1 MERICIV
8 TDSTA
13 DLTKEMKSEYNIIVL
28 PLIISY
34 NGKNYKDGEDV
45 DIETVLTWMENG
57 QLPKTSQI
65 NPHMFAE
72 AYEKLLKSYDKII
85 SIHIASDLSGTYQ
98 SACIAKDMIDSKKI
112 YVIDSKSVSFGTGLL
127 VLKAAQMLKEGK
139 SAEEIVSG
147 IESIKGK
154 VRVAFFV
161 NSLEYLKKGGRISS
175 VAATIGSV
183 LDIKPIVYSN
193 EGKLDILDKVRG
205 TRKAMARL
213 LKYFQDEDFDETQ
226 KFCVGNVGQKDSGEA
241 FAKLINDKLNIYNF
255 YDITVGATVAV
266 YAGRGTVGIFFF
278 VK

>member
-112 YVIDSKSVSFGTGLL
+112 YVIDSKV
-127 VLKAAQMLKEGK
+127 
-139 SAEEIVSG
+139 
-147 IESIKGK
+147 
-154 VRVAFFV
+154 
-161 NSLEYLKKGGRISS
+161 
-175 VAATIGSV
+175 
-183 LDIKPIVYSN
+183 
-193 EGKLDILDKVRG
+193 
-205 TRKAMARL
+205 
-213 LKYFQDEDFDETQ
+213 
-226 KFCVGNVGQKDSGEA
+226 
-241 FAKLINDKLNIYNF
+241 
-255 YDITVGATVAV
+255 
-266 YAGRGTVGIFFF
+266 
-278 VK
+278 

>member
-1 MERICIV
+1 
-8 TDSTA
+8 
-13 DLTKEMKSEYNIIVL
+13 
-28 PLIISY
+28 
-34 NGKNYKDGEDV
+34 
-45 DIETVLTWMENG
+45 
-57 QLPKTSQI
+57 
-65 NPHMFAE
+65 
-72 AYEKLLKSYDKII
+72 
-85 SIHIASDLSGTYQ
+85 
-98 SACIAKDMIDSKKI
+98 
-112 YVIDSKSVSFGTGLL
+112 
-127 VLKAAQMLKEGK
+127 MLKEGK

-147 IESIKGK
+147 IESIKSK

-213 LKYFQDEDFDETQ
+213 LKYFQDEDFDKTQ